1 MFNLEVLGLGRRRGF
16 DSRTV
21 SRLLYDMMMDIHI
34 PKGCTSVSMDEIG
47 GHQVVLFGSRLNDVH
62 VKTDNSMIS
71 KKTGKSGA
79 GKGAD
84 LKKKL
89 DKVFSQYIRLRDML
103 PGTTLFRCISCGKVY
118 PIGNA
123 DCGHY
128 INRKHMSTRFS
139 EVNCNAQCRQ
149 CNRFDEGNMSGY
161 RLGLIRKYGEQRV
174 AFLEAQKYE
183 TRKYFDY
190 EYEALIAHYKK
201 EIARILE
208 QRKLTIR
215 CLTK

>member
-1 MFNLEVLGLGRRRGF
+1 MKIGTGCRLDGEAPTVVLCSFKGLGLGRSRGF
-16 DSRTV
+16 DSRTANIC
-21 SRLLYDMMMDIHI
+21 R
-34 PKGCTSVSMDEIG
+34 E
-47 GHQVVLFGSRLNDVH
+47 R
-62 VKTDNSMIS
+62 DNMGFYC
-71 KKTGKSGA
+71 KKKAAAS
-79 GKGAD
+79 KGAD

-89 DKVFSQYIRLRDML
+89 DRVFSQYIRLRDML

-118 PIGNA
+118 PISNA

-161 RLGLIRKYGEQRV
+161 RLGLIGKYGEQRV

-183 TRKYFDY
+183 TRKYYDY

-201 EIARILE
+201 AIAHILE

>member
-1 MFNLEVLGLGRRRGF
+1 MGF
-16 DSRTV
+16 
-21 SRLLYDMMMDIHI
+21 Y
-34 PKGCTSVSMDEIG
+34 IG
-47 GHQVVLFGSRLNDVH
+47 FYR
-62 VKTDNSMIS
+62 
-71 KKTGKSGA
+71 KKKAAAS
-79 GKGAD
+79 KGAD

-89 DKVFSQYIRLRDML
+89 DRVFSQYIRLRDML

-118 PIGNA
+118 PISNA

-161 RLGLIRKYGEQRV
+161 RLGLVKMYGETRV
-174 AFLEAQKYE
+174 AYLEAQKYE
-183 TRKYFDY
+183 IRKYSDY
-190 EYEALIAHYKK
+190 EYEELIKHYKK
-201 EIARILE
+201 VIAHILE

>member
-1 MFNLEVLGLGRRRGF
+1 MGF
-16 DSRTV
+16 
-21 SRLLYDMMMDIHI
+21 Y
-34 PKGCTSVSMDEIG
+34 
-47 GHQVVLFGSRLNDVH
+47 
-62 VKTDNSMIS
+62 IS
-71 KKTGKSGA
+71 FYRKKKAAAS
-79 GKGAD
+79 KGAD

-89 DKVFSQYIRLRDML
+89 DRVFSQYIRLRDML

-118 PIGNA
+118 PISNA

-161 RLGLIRKYGEQRV
+161 RLGLIGKYGEQRV

-183 TRKYFDY
+183 TRKYYDY

-201 EIARILE
+201 EIAHCLE